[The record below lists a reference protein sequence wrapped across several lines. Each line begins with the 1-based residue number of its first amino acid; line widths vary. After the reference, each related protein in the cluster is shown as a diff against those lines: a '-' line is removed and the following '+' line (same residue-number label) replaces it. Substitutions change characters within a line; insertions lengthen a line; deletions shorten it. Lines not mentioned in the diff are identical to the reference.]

1 MLRSSLV
8 LAALATGCV
17 APPSVGEQQAPIV
30 GGTTDNGDP
39 GVVLVIAG
47 DLNSSRGVGLCTGEV
62 LSPHVVLTAGH
73 CITSQN
79 GPYNIYLGNDL
90 NRVQPSDLLPAT
102 ATRHPMYPYPF
113 GSSEA
118 PMEYDVAVLVL
129 TTPVGS
135 DVTPIPYNKTVDPST
150 LSGASLRLI
159 GFGTT
164 GSTSPNDTS
173 SGVKRTVMSTLS
185 SVNQYLLEFDD
196 VRHNTCEGDS
206 GGPAL
211 ASIDGVET
219 IVGITS
225 FGESAPGAQSCN
237 GAGFDT
243 RVDLYSDF
251 IQPFIDTNDPPPAP
265 MPGQPGAV
273 GSSCAADTD
282 CNSGIC
288 ANLPHGYCTATCD
301 PYMSNSCPSGLHCAP
316 VGKDPSEG
324 YVCEKNSRAGGGC
337 DLGAPGAFGGWTLLL
352 ALLALTLGRRR
363 FSN

>member
-8 LAALATGCV
+8 LAALVTGCV
-17 APPSVGEQQAPIV
+17 PPGSIGVEQAPIV
-30 GGTTDNGDP
+30 GGTTDSGDP

-47 DLNSSRGVGLCTGEV
+47 DLNGSQGVGLCTGEV

-73 CITSQN
+73 CIVSRT
-79 GPYNIYLGNDL
+79 GPYNIYVGNDL
-90 NRVQPSDLLPAT
+90 NRIQPSDLLPAT
-102 ATRHPMYPYPF
+102 ANRHPMYPYPF

-118 PMEYDVAVLVL
+118 PMEYDVSVLVL
-129 TTPVGS
+129 STPVGS
-135 DVTPIPYNKTVDPST
+135 DVTPIPYNKTVDPNT
-150 LSGASLRLI
+150 LTGGSLRLV

-173 SGVKRTVMSTLS
+173 SGIKRTVMSTLS
-185 SVNQYLLEFDD
+185 SVQQYLLEFDD

-211 ASIDGVET
+211 AMINGVET

-225 FGESAPGAQSCN
+225 FGESAPGAQSCD

-265 MPGQPGAV
+265 MPGQPGSV
-273 GSSCAADTD
+273 GYSCTQDTD
-282 CNSGIC
+282 CNSMIC
-288 ANLPHGYCTATCD
+288 ANMPHGYCTAMCD
-301 PYMSNSCPSGLHCAP
+301 PYTAGSCPSGLHCSQ
-316 VGKDPSEG
+316 VGKDPSQG
-324 YVCEKNSRAGGGC
+324 YVCEKNARANGC
-337 DLGAPGAFGGWTLLL
+337 DYGAEGAPAGAFALLL
-352 ALLALTLGRRR
+352 LMLGLALRRR